1 MEEENLSLYA
11 MILSSSSVLPMILKT
26 AIDLGLFDILSE
38 SGPSSPLSASQIM
51 SLLST
56 QTQTHHDS
64 TLLNRILRCLASY
77 SILTC
82 SVSTD
87 QGAPR
92 EVYRLAPVAKYFTK
106 NRDGGG
112 SLAPL
117 VNLFQDKV
125 VTDIWYDLKD
135 SVREGGL
142 PFNKAHGSSA
152 AELVGRDSRFREVFQ
167 SSMKGFNEVF
177 MDEVVN
183 KYKGFDG
190 VNSLVDVGG
199 GDGSILRKIISKHP
213 HILKAINFDL
223 SSVIKNTSSA
233 SPGIENVAGDMF
245 TSIPKGEA
253 IFMKVKNLTMGFLCD
268 LLQLQ
273 MWMLHSW
280 DDEHCVKILSNCY
293 QSLPSTG
300 KVIVIDMVI
309 PDFPGGTLLDRSLF
323 QFEMFMMSMNPSGKE
338 RTKKEFEVLARLAGF
353 SSVQVPFTS
362 LCFSVVEFYKSL

>member
-125 VTDIWYDLKD
+125 VTDIW
-135 SVREGGL
+135 
-142 PFNKAHGSSA
+142 
-152 AELVGRDSRFREVFQ
+152 
-167 SSMKGFNEVF
+167 
-177 MDEVVN
+177 
-183 KYKGFDG
+183 
-190 VNSLVDVGG
+190 
-199 GDGSILRKIISKHP
+199 
-213 HILKAINFDL
+213 
-223 SSVIKNTSSA
+223 
-233 SPGIENVAGDMF
+233 
-245 TSIPKGEA
+245 
-253 IFMKVKNLTMGFLCD
+253 
-268 LLQLQ
+268 
-273 MWMLHSW
+273 
-280 DDEHCVKILSNCY
+280 
-293 QSLPSTG
+293 
-300 KVIVIDMVI
+300 
-309 PDFPGGTLLDRSLF
+309 
-323 QFEMFMMSMNPSGKE
+323 
-338 RTKKEFEVLARLAGF
+338 
-353 SSVQVPFTS
+353 
-362 LCFSVVEFYKSL
+362 

>member
-56 QTQTHHDS
+56 QTQKHHDS

-87 QGAPR
+87 QGEPR

-135 SVREGGL
+135 SVLEGGL
-142 PFNKAHGSSA
+142 PFNKAHGATA

-167 SSMKGFNEVF
+167 GSMKGFNEVF
-177 MDEVVN
+177 MEEVVN

-253 IFMKVKNLTMGFLCD
+253 IFMKVSLFESFIN
-268 LLQLQ
+268 
-273 MWMLHSW
+273 SW

-362 LCFSVVEFYKSL
+362 LCFSVVEFHKTL

>member
-11 MILSSSSVLPMILKT
+11 MILSSSSVLPMVLKT

-56 QTQTHHDS
+56 QTDQHSDS
-64 TLLNRILRCLASY
+64 TLLSRILRCLASY

-82 SVSTD
+82 SISTD
-87 QGAPR
+87 QGEPR
-92 EVYRLAPVAKYFTK
+92 EVYGLAPVAKYFTK

-125 VTDIWYDLKD
+125 VTDIWYHLKD
-135 SVREGGL
+135 SVLEGGL

-152 AELVGRDSRFREVFQ
+152 VDLVGRDSRFREVFQ

-177 MDEVVN
+177 MEEVVN

-190 VNSLVDVGG
+190 VKSLVDVGG
-199 GDGSILRKIISKHP
+199 GDGSILRKIISNHP
-213 HILKAINFDL
+213 HIIKAINFDL
-223 SSVIKNTSSA
+223 PSVNNNSSV

-253 IFMKVKNLTMGFLCD
+253 MFMK
-268 LLQLQ
+268 
-273 MWMLHSW
+273 WILHSW
-280 DDEHCVKILSNCY
+280 DDEHCVKILSNCH
-293 QSLPSTG
+293 QSLPVTG

-309 PDFPGGTLLDRSLF
+309 PDIPGDTLLDRSLF
-323 QFEMFMMSMNPSGKE
+323 QFEMFMMSMNTSGKE
-338 RTKKEFEVLARLAGF
+338 RTKKEFEVLAVLAGF

-362 LCFSVVEFYKSL
+362 LCFSVVEFHKSA